1 LPFAG
6 QLIPGSIGQH
16 RIRFRPE
23 AADLVVTTD
32 IALKVKLAFITL
44 LDMRHDSEERWRD
57 GRLAALRSRTTDG
70 DETYDVDAMMERAG
84 LRIQSQAGE
93 IIAPPDVGSSN
104 AFWHVGTLEK
114 TELVDAQNGGIV
126 GLVARRESEET
137 IEVAGRRL
145 NAVRYRGITPNV
157 AGRLWYADAR
167 LVKARFELRGET
179 VDYRLLT

>member
-57 GRLAALRSRTTDG
+57 GRLAVRCA
-70 DETYDVDAMMERAG
+70 A
-84 LRIQSQAGE
+84 
-93 IIAPPDVGSSN
+93 APPM
-104 AFWHVGTLEK
+104 AT
-114 TELVDAQNGGIV
+114 
-126 GLVARRESEET
+126 
-137 IEVAGRRL
+137 RL
-145 NAVRYRGITPNV
+145 TTSTR
-157 AGRLWYADAR
+157 
-167 LVKARFELRGET
+167 
-179 VDYRLLT
+179 